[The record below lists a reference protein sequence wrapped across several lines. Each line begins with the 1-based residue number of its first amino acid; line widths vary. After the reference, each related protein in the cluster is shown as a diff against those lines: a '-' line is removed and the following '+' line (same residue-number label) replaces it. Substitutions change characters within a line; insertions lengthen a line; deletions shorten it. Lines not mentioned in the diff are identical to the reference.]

1 MIDITS
7 VFLTSTYWS
16 LFNVRSGI
24 KSHYKG
30 FPKNSVVFAY
40 LVTAMIYETKNIDY
54 HQFVLDFNFFTAAN
68 M

>member
-1 MIDITS
+1 MIDSTS

-16 LFNVRSGI
+16 LFNIRSGI

-30 FPKNSVVFAY
+30 FPKNTVVFNY
-40 LVTAMIYETKNIDY
+40 LVTAMIYETKNMQY
-54 HQFVLDFNFFTAAN
+54 YQFVLDSNFITTAN